1 MYTPIIIGFMSKM
14 LPTAG
19 EVMPVAEARAA
30 LSGVLREFR
39 DRGPDAAPVV
49 IGSHRRPQAVLV
61 PFERFVTSENLGKPH
76 LVGGQVREHVLDE
89 LRGRRALIERL
100 ARANRIASVQVF
112 GSVARG
118 DETPSSDVDLLV
130 EPQDDAS
137 LFDLAQ
143 FELDM
148 ESLFERPVDVVSR
161 RSLDVDR
168 DRAVL
173 DEAIDL

>member
-1 MYTPIIIGFMSKM
+1 MKKNPAT
-14 LPTAG
+14 
-19 EVMPVAEARAA
+19 EVVPVAEARAA

-39 DRGPDAAPVV
+39 DRGPDAVPVV
-49 IGSHRRPQAVLV
+49 IGSHRRPEAVLV
-61 PFERFVTSENLGKPH
+61 PYERFVASQNVGERVPVNLRPTGEH
-76 LVGGQVREHVLDE
+76 LLDD
-89 LRGRRALIERL
+89 LRRRRPLIERL

-130 EPQDDAS
+130 EPQEDAS

-148 ESLFERPVDVVSR
+148 ELLFERPVDVVSR
-161 RSLDVDR
+161 RSLDADR
-168 DRAVL
+168 DRAIL

>member
-1 MYTPIIIGFMSKM
+1 MTKIA
-14 LPTAG
+14 PTNA
-19 EVMPVAEARAA
+19 EVVPVAEARAA
-30 LSGVLREFR
+30 LSSVLRDFR
-39 DRGPDAAPVV
+39 DRGPDASPVV
-49 IGSHRRPQAVLV
+49 IGSHRRPEAVLV
-61 PFERFVTSENLGKPH
+61 PYERFAASQFAGERVPPKGRQRKAVH
-76 LVGGQVREHVLDE
+76 LLDE
-89 LRGRRALIERL
+89 LRRRRALIERL

-161 RSLDVDR
+161 RSLHADR